1 MKIEATNARAYVLH
15 LETLESMKTEDPAV
29 TMHPNTFAKL
39 RRLEAKAHRIAE
51 RQCNGYEDPKD
62 DATIERI
69 LTKVRTIIGG
79 PVPGLFFNADAR
91 GYALKVKQDATP
103 NGMHTDWGRYG
114 IIAPKF

>member
-1 MKIEATNARAYVLH
+1 MKIEATNARAYVIH
-15 LETLESMKTEDPAV
+15 LEVLEGMKAKDPAV
-29 TMHPNTFAKL
+29 TMHPDAFAKL

-69 LTKVRTIIGG
+69 LAKVRTIIGG

-91 GYALKVKQDATP
+91 GYALKVKQDAKP
-103 NGMHTDWGRYG
+103 VGMYSDWGSYG
-114 IIAPKF
+114 IIAPEF